1 MAPMFVD
8 PAKTHEFKTEAAF
21 ERWLRKNHDTADEL
35 WIRMFKKGSGIPSI
49 DWKQAVDVVL
59 CWGWI
64 DGTRK
69 SFDDVSFVQ
78 RYSPRGKRSIWSKI
92 NQDNVARLTAAGR
105 MQPSGQAEV
114 DRAKA
119 DGRWDRAYGTGAKLE
134 TPRELLDAIKA
145 EPEAQKMYDALSS
158 QNRFALAFRLHNMR
172 TEAGRAK
179 KVVAFVEM
187 LKRGET
193 IYPQKAK
200 AEE

>member
-8 PAKTHEFKTEAAF
+8 PAKTHEFKTAAAF
-21 ERWLRKNHDTADEL
+21 ERWLRKNHDTADEV
-35 WIRMFKKGSGIPSI
+35 WIRTFKMGSGIPSI
-49 DWKQAVDVVL
+49 TWLEAIDVVL

-69 SFDDVSFVQ
+69 SFDEVSFVQ

-92 NQDNVARLTAAGR
+92 NQDNVARLTEAGR

-119 DGRWDRAYGTGAKLE
+119 DGRWANAYGSGAKLE
-134 TPRELLDAIKA
+134 TPRELLDAINA
-145 EPEAQKMYDALSS
+145 EPTAQKMYDALSS
-158 QNRFALAFRLHNMR
+158 QNRFALAFRIHNMK
-172 TEAGRAK
+172 TEAGRK
-179 KVVAFVEM
+179 KKIAAFVEM

-200 AEE
+200 VAK